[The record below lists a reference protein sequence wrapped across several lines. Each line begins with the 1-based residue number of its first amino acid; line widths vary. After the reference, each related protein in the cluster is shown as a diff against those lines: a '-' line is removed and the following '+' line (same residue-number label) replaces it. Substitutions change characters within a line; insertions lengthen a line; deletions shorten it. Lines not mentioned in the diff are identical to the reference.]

1 MLDVRDL
8 RVSYGPVQALAGISL
23 EVREGEIVAL
33 IGANGAGKSSLIHAV
48 AGLAPAAGGK
58 VAFRGEEVLG
68 LPSHRIFRR
77 GIALCPEGR
86 MVLGGLTVEENLKL
100 AAPGRRSF
108 ADLYELFPRLG
119 ERASSRG
126 ASLSGGEAQM
136 LAIARALAQE
146 PELLLLDE
154 PSLGLAPN
162 AVQAIFALLPQ
173 LRDRGLTILLV
184 EQNLVQALRAADRAY
199 LLESGRIARQGPA
212 EALLDDERIVERYL
226 GLEEEA

>member
-33 IGANGAGKSSLIHAV
+33 IGANGAGKSSLIHAI
-48 AGLAPAAGGK
+48 AGLAPVAGGK
-58 VAFRGEEVLG
+58 VSFRGEEVLG

-162 AVQAIFALLPQ
+162 AVQAIFALLPE

-226 GLEEEA
+226 GLEQEA

>member
-1 MLDVRDL
+1 MLEVRGL
-8 RVSYGPVQALAGISL
+8 SVSYGPVQALSDISL
-23 EVREGEIVAL
+23 DVRDGELIAL
-33 IGANGAGKSSLIHAV
+33 VGANGAGKSSLIHAV
-48 AGLAPAAGGK
+48 AGLTPAASGT
-58 VAFRGEEVLG
+58 VTFRGEQVLG
-68 LPSHRIFRR
+68 MPSHRIFRR
-77 GIALCPEGR
+77 GVALCPEGR

-100 AAPGRRSF
+100 AARGRQSF
-108 ADLYELFPRLG
+108 DDLYELFPRLG
-119 ERASSRG
+119 ERAASRG

-212 EALLDDERIVERYL
+212 RELLDDERIVERYL
-226 GLEEEA
+226 GLGPEG

>member
-1 MLDVRDL
+1 MLEVRDL
-8 RVSYGPVQALAGISL
+8 RVSYGAVQALAGISL

-68 LPSHRIFRR
+68 MPSHRIFRR

-108 ADLYELFPRLG
+108 TDLYELFPRLG

-162 AVQAIFALLPQ
+162 AVQAIFALLPE

-212 EALLDDERIVERYL
+212 EALLGDERIVERYL

>member
-1 MLDVRDL
+1 MLEVRGL
-8 RVSYGPVQALAGISL
+8 SVSYGPVQALSDISL
-23 EVREGEIVAL
+23 EVREGEITAL
-33 IGANGAGKSSLIHAV
+33 VGANGAGKSSLIHAV
-48 AGLAPAAGGK
+48 AGLTPAAGGT
-58 VAFRGEEVLG
+58 VAFRGEQVLG
-68 LPSHRIFRR
+68 MPSHRIFRR
-77 GIALCPEGR
+77 GVALCPEGR
-86 MVLGGLTVEENLKL
+86 TVLGGLTVEENLKL
-100 AAPGRRSF
+100 AAAGRRSF
-108 ADLYELFPRLG
+108 DDLYELFPRLG
-119 ERASSRG
+119 ERAASRG

-212 EALLDDERIVERYL
+212 RELLEDERIVERYL
-226 GLEEEA
+226 GLGPEG